1 MLTEREIEL
10 AHPDAFDF
18 AFGNLPEVKQAE
30 FTRHLGSCPH
40 CQKVLDE
47 YSDIGRIIKN
57 LPPHVEPPA
66 DLEDRTVAAMVAAL
80 AEQRT
85 RTDRRQAAEDRAA
98 TRVYPIP
105 ERQPSAEPETRVQ
118 PRPQLQPPAEDETRP
133 RQAPIDQPAPAEPQ
147 ARPLVTRLPVWRRY
161 RGRLAAVVAAAA
173 AIITAAIVVPLSLGG
188 PTGVTVAI
196 PLQVTAEGTASGY
209 GSATGHATARQDAS
223 GSWDVT
229 LTVAHLKNFGDAQWY
244 GCWYVS
250 RDSSQ
255 VASAGTFLVPNSG
268 SGTFSM
274 TSAAD
279 PRDFFTMKITLGPPT
294 KTGALTGKVILS
306 GQTPVAR

>member
-1 MLTEREIEL
+1 MLTEREIQL

-80 AEQRT
+80 AEQRAT
-85 RTDRRQAAEDRAA
+85 TDRRPAAEDRAA

-105 ERQPSAEPETRVQ
+105 GRQPPAEPETRVQ
-118 PRPQLQPPAEDETRP
+118 PRPRLQPPAEDETRVRP
-133 RQAPIDQPAPAEPQ
+133 LPGNEPAGTEPQ
-147 ARPLVTRLPVWRRY
+147 ARPVVTRLPVWRRY

-173 AIITAAIVVPLSLGG
+173 AIITAAIVVPLSLEGS
-188 PTGVTVAI
+188 TGVTVAI
-196 PLQVTAEGTASGY
+196 PLHVTAEGTASGN
-209 GSATGHATARQDAS
+209 GSATVQATARQDAS

-255 VASAGTFLVPNSG
+255 VASAGTFLVPDSG

-279 PRDFFTMKITLGPPT
+279 PRDFSTMKITLGPPT